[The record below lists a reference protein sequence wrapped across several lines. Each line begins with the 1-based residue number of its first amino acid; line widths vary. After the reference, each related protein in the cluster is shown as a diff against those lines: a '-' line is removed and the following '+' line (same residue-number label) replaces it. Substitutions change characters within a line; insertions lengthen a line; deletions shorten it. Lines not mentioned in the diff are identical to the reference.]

1 MKLDTLVSHL
11 DELLRCKEIPD
22 ISDNGLQVE
31 GGQEV
36 EHVGSAVDA
45 SAHVIGKA
53 IETGCQF
60 LIVHHGLFWGKAER
74 VVGPHRARMVA
85 LLESNL
91 SVYAAHLPLD
101 LHPDL
106 GNNALLLR
114 ILGMECESGFGSSGG
129 MDIGFRGRFETPRE
143 RGDLVDTLGRELG
156 GRVDIYPFGPERIRT
171 MGVVSGSGGSFVA
184 EAVELGLD
192 ALLVGEWTYA
202 SYHLAKDHGLN
213 VLAAGHYATE
223 TVGVR
228 ALGDHLSEQWGLEHT
243 FLPEPIEK

>member
-1 MKLDTLVSHL
+1 
-11 DELLRCKEIPD
+11 
-22 ISDNGLQVE
+22 
-31 GGQEV
+31 
-36 EHVGSAVDA
+36 
-45 SAHVIGKA
+45 
-53 IETGCQF
+53 
-60 LIVHHGLFWGKAER
+60 
-74 VVGPHRARMVA
+74 
-85 LLESNL
+85 
-91 SVYAAHLPLD
+91 
-101 LHPDL
+101 
-106 GNNALLLR
+106 
-114 ILGMECESGFGSSGG
+114 
-129 MDIGFRGRFETPRE
+129 
-143 RGDLVDTLGRELG
+143 
-156 GRVDIYPFGPERIRT
+156 